1 MQKIKSYNF
10 IRISTLLICL
20 LPLAMLTG
28 PAIPDFIVIV
38 TSIYFLY
45 YLFFI
50 KENIIYLKKFFKF
63 FLFFYF
69 FLIISSILSS
79 DIFLSLKFTIPYIRF
94 ILLAFLISYLIR
106 NNKKKFYLYFFI
118 SCSLATLMLL
128 INSLF
133 EFYIGKNILGSSSK
147 VNGRVSSLF
156 GDELI
161 LGSYILKISPLL
173 LTSLFFLII
182 SNLKKKILFF
192 VFLVIF
198 FIIIF
203 ISGDRAPL
211 LLFFIFFLTLYLLL
225 RPYRKMFTILLL
237 LKMVFLF
244 AVLGSNKNLY
254 NRLVTQTINEIGF
267 GDKNYNQKAL
277 GLSEEAK
284 KLNFY
289 KKKVYLFSAQ
299 HHNYFLTGINIF
311 KDNLFFGAGPKLFY
325 QLSSK
330 KKYAIDNFSQATH
343 PHNFYIQL
351 VAETGLVGFCIVFF
365 FFLYL
370 IKKFFYL
377 KNTCNKRFDKSNE
390 IIFGIP
396 IAGLIFH
403 LWPIITTGSFFTN
416 YNCIMIYMCVGFFLG
431 QIKEI

>member
-1 MQKIKSYNF
+1 MQEIKSYNF
-10 IRISTLLICL
+10 LRISTLLICF

-38 TSIYFLY
+38 TSIYFLF

-50 KENIIYLKKFFKF
+50 KANITYLKKFFIY
-63 FLFFYF
+63 FLCFYF
-69 FLIISSILSS
+69 FLITSSIFSS
-79 DIFLSLKFTIPYIRF
+79 NIWLSLKFTIPYIRF

-106 NNKKKFYLYFFI
+106 NNKKKFFLYFFI
-118 SCSLATLMLL
+118 SCFLSTIMLF
-128 INSLF
+128 IDSLF
-133 EFYIGKNILGSSSK
+133 EYNTGKNLLGHSSK

-173 LTSLFFLII
+173 LTSFFFLEI
-182 SNLKKKILFF
+182 SNSKKKIFFFTLLF
-192 VFLVIF
+192 IF
-198 FIIIF
+198 FTIIF

-211 LLFFIFFLTLYLLL
+211 FLFCVFFLTLYFLLK
-225 RPYRKMFTILLL
+225 PYRKEFLVVILLMITVSIAL
-237 LKMVFLF
+237 TSF
-244 AVLGSNKNLY
+244 NKNLY

-267 GDKNYNQKAL
+267 GQENYNLKAL
-277 GLSEEAK
+277 GLNEEAK
-284 KLNFY
+284 KLTFY
-289 KKKVYLFSAQ
+289 KKKIYLFSAQ

-311 KDNLFFGAGPKLFY
+311 KDNLFFGAGPKLFF
-325 QLSSK
+325 QLSSQ
-330 KKYAIDNFSQATH
+330 KKYAIDNLSQITH

-351 VAETGLVGFCIVFF
+351 LAETGLIGFCMVFF

-370 IKKFFYL
+370 VKKIFDL
-377 KNTCNKRFDKSNE
+377 KNACEKTFNQSNK
-390 IIFGIP
+390 IIIGIS
-396 IAGLIFH
+396 ISGLIFH

-431 QIKEI
+431 QIKDA